1 MKTALIVDDSGVIRK
16 ITRNLL
22 EKHGFACTEA
32 EDGSVAVDRCKE
44 AMPELVM
51 LDWNMPVMNGP
62 EFLDQLRQMDG
73 GQDPIVI
80 FCTTESD
87 ITFIQKA
94 LEKGANDYIM
104 KPFDAS
110 ILDIKLS
117 QLGLIEEV
125 PE

>member
-16 ITRNLL
+16 ITKNLL
-22 EKHGFACTEA
+22 EKHDFSCTEA
-32 EDGSVAVDRCKE
+32 EDCSVAVDRCKE
-44 AMPELVM
+44 SMPELVM

-62 EFLDQLRQMDG
+62 EFLEIMRQMDG

-80 FCTTESD
+80 FCTTETD
-87 ITFIQKA
+87 VTFIQKA

-104 KPFDAS
+104 KPFDAT
-110 ILDIKLS
+110 ILEIKLS
-117 QLGLIEEV
+117 QLGLIDEI